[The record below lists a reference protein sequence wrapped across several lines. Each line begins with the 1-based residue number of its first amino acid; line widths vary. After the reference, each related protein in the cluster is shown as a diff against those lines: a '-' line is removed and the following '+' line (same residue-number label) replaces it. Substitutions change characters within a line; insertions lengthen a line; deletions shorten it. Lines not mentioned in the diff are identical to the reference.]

1 MASFSSNNSD
11 AYDNTLPTSE
21 TLAALYAHTEQLISE
36 LVQTE
41 PRSSSLIVTDQCN
54 KNNKDNV
61 DQSWPCHQCTFVNH
75 EQSNTMSCAVCLT
88 ARQSATDVPKTSSLT
103 TFPQQHR
110 RHLDFGYIVDTNLRA
125 STEEMYYNSSLSPN
139 DCQELVNQGID
150 FSMFQEYLKSAKQEG
165 MDYDFDM
172 VKAFNSTTME
182 RLDGINQH
190 NIHTWKSKILKWS
203 NRHLIHA
210 LVEVAPHTDDS
221 AIAVALGTEFDQAS
235 NGQES
240 DQILIDS
247 IE

>member
-1 MASFSSNNSD
+1 MASFSGNNSD
-11 AYDNTLPTSE
+11 TCDNTLPTSE
-21 TLAALYAHTEQLISE
+21 TLTALYAHTEQLISE

-139 DCQELVNQGID
+139 DCQEFVNQGIVYEYDSYTCNRKKED
-150 FSMFQEYLKSAKQEG
+150 FTNKNTTTQKERKQSG
-165 MDYDFDM
+165 QVIDPSFC
-172 VKAFNSTTME
+172 
-182 RLDGINQH
+182 
-190 NIHTWKSKILKWS
+190 
-203 NRHLIHA
+203 RH
-210 LVEVAPHTDDS
+210 VRV
-221 AIAVALGTEFDQAS
+221 V
-235 NGQES
+235 
-240 DQILIDS
+240 
-247 IE
+247 